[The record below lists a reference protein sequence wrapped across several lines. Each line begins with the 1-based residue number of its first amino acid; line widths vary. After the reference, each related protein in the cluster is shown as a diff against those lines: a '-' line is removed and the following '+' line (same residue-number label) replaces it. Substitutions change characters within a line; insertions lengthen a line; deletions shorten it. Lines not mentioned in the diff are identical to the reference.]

1 MQLLKIIQKLM
12 IYEKNKILSA
22 KKIINLIIKSKKSK
36 QFFQNIFNT
45 LKNLSPKN
53 YNKNFNFNDWG
64 YLIII

>member
-1 MQLLKIIQKLM
+1 M

-22 KKIINLIIKSKKSK
+22 KKIINLIIKSKKVNNF
-36 QFFQNIFNT
+36 FFQNIFNT

-64 YLIII
+64 YPNHYLVFKRND